1 MNHAPAILSRL
12 HGVDVALARIERASA
27 GGLCALVFVLITAN
41 VIVRTLK
48 IPVFWI
54 DEAAVYAMVWMAFL
68 AASAAIQSGQ
78 HIAVTLV
85 VDALPESLA
94 RQARRMSNL
103 IVLALGLACLVLSWM
118 WFDPVG
124 LARSGGDLTAFSDRT
139 LNFIYTEPTV
149 SFTAPK
155 FLFWLIMPI
164 FSVGITLHAM
174 VRLITE
180 GDLPAPTALNGGVD

>member
-1 MNHAPAILSRL
+1 MSRAAVSSL
-12 HGVDVALARIERASA
+12 RTADATLARIERAAA
-27 GGLCALVFVLITAN
+27 GAFCALVFVLITAN
-41 VIVRTLK
+41 VVVRALR

-68 AASAAIQSGQ
+68 AASAAIQSNQ

-94 RQARRMSNL
+94 RQARRLSNL
-103 IVLALGLACLVLSWM
+103 IVLALGLACLALSWM
-118 WFDPVG
+118 WFDPIG
-124 LARSGGDLTAFSDRT
+124 LIQSGGDMTAFSDRT

-155 FLFWLIMPI
+155 VLFWLIMPI
-164 FSVGITLHAM
+164 FSAGITFHAC
-174 VRLITE
+174 VRLIAE
-180 GDLPAPTALNGGVD
+180 WDAPLPPTSNREVN